1 MNREVHVRFWE
12 SPEVK
17 VLRATRQ
24 RDSRAAKE
32 KRGDLHQPRTLALP
46 QAGGWYHRVYRADG
60 LVRPL

>member
-24 RDSRAAKE
+24 RRAHTIIATDTFVKI
-32 KRGDLHQPRTLALP
+32 
-46 QAGGWYHRVYRADG
+46 DG
-60 LVRPL
+60 EWKQVASHGAEVKK